1 MLAAGGAIVDS
12 RAMEE
17 IFRLGEISCPS
28 GALVIVDG
36 GHLGLWSGE
45 RSPAEIDPALL
56 GVDDPEM
63 AAEVLNSV
71 DIAVVGPDAS
81 AAARS
86 FDRQPGAM
94 LHDIPASR
102 AVELGRMFEE
112 HCLAAGLDARLEALP
127 NREPHARRARRT
139 AVEGGGSFL
148 MFGVPVVVV
157 GGVPSDRH
165 LPVLASRVDFGDG
178 VGPRWSEI
186 SVRMSNAPAES
197 SVLLGDIRVDWARVL
212 FGDADALNFWQHDEP
227 VDGLADVAFWG
238 AAAEEAAATF
248 AASELGEPG
257 EDGVRG
263 WTGLAVAEAME
274 KAVAVQSW
282 KEETGRRMMV
292 DFRPHSHHWQ
302 VMRQVRASEVE
313 AGTVDVGDARLL
325 CAMTSWG
332 DGYFPVSADLD
343 ASGAVVA
350 VRVRFSDATE

>member
-1 MLAAGGAIVDS
+1 MG
-12 RAMEE
+12 E

-28 GALVIVDG
+28 GVLVIVDG

-45 RSPAEIDPALL
+45 RSPAEIDPVLL
-56 GVDDPEM
+56 GVDDPAV

-71 DIAVVGPDAS
+71 DFAVVGPDAS
-81 AAARS
+81 AAVRS
-86 FDRQPGAM
+86 FDRQPGAR

-102 AVELGRMFEE
+102 AVELGRVFEE
-112 HCLAAGLDARLEALP
+112 HCLAAGLEARLEALR
-127 NREPHARRARRT
+127 NREPHAQRARRT
-139 AVEGGGSFL
+139 AVECGGSFL

-157 GGVPSDRH
+157 GGVPSERH
-165 LPVLASRVDFGDG
+165 LPVFASRVDFGDG

-186 SVRMSNAPAES
+186 SVRMSEAEAES
-197 SVLLGDIRVDWARVL
+197 SVLLGEIGVDWARVL
-212 FGDADALNFWQHDEP
+212 FGDVVAMNAWQHDEP

-238 AAAEEAAATF
+238 AAAEEAAVTF
-248 AASELGEPG
+248 AAPDLGEPG

-263 WTGLAVAEAME
+263 WTGLTMTEAME
-274 KAVAVQSW
+274 KARAVQTW
-282 KEETGRRMMV
+282 KEETGRRMVV

-313 AGTVDVGDARLL
+313 AGTVDVGDARVL

-332 DGYFPVSADLD
+332 DGYFPVSVDLD

-350 VRVRFSDATE
+350 VRVSFSDATE

>member
-1 MLAAGGAIVDS
+1 
-12 RAMEE
+12 MEE

-28 GALVIVDG
+28 GVMAVLDG

-45 RSPAEIDPALL
+45 RSPAEVDPALL
-56 GVDDPEM
+56 GVHDPAA
-63 AAEVLNSV
+63 AAEVRNSV
-71 DIAVVGPDAS
+71 DFAVVGPDAA

-86 FDRQPGAM
+86 FGRQPGAM

-102 AVELGRMFEE
+102 AAELGTLFEE
-112 HCLAAGLDARLEALP
+112 HCLAAGLDARLEALA

-139 AVEGGGSFL
+139 ALEGGGGFL
-148 MFGVPVVVV
+148 MFGVPVVAV
-157 GGVPSDRH
+157 GGVPSDVR

-178 VGPRWSEI
+178 IGPRWSEI
-186 SVRMSNAPAES
+186 SVRLSAAEAES
-197 SVLLGDIRVDWARVL
+197 SVLLGDIGVDWARVL
-212 FGDADALNFWQHDEP
+212 FGDVDALNAWQHDEP

-238 AAAEEAAATF
+238 AAAEEAAVTF

-274 KAVAVQSW
+274 KALAVQSW

-343 ASGAVVA
+343 ASGSVVA
-350 VRVRFSDATE
+350 VRVSFSDAAG

>member
-1 MLAAGGAIVDS
+1 
-12 RAMEE
+12 MEE

-56 GVDDPEM
+56 GVDDPVM
-63 AAEVLNSV
+63 AAEVLDSV
-71 DIAVVGPDAS
+71 DFAVVGPDAS
-81 AAARS
+81 AAARG
-86 FDRQPGAM
+86 FDRQPGAT

-102 AVELGRMFEE
+102 VAELERMFEE
-112 HCLAAGLDARLEALP
+112 HCRAAGLDARLEAVP
-127 NREPHARRARRT
+127 GREPHAQRVRRAAT
-139 AVEGGGSFL
+139 EGGGSFL
-148 MFGVPVVVV
+148 MFGVPVVAV
-157 GGVPSDRH
+157 GGVPRDRH
-165 LPVLASRVDFGDG
+165 LPVLASRVDFGGG

-186 SVRMSNAPAES
+186 SVRMSDAPTES
-197 SVLLGDIRVDWARVL
+197 SVLLGDIGVDWARVL
-212 FGDADALNFWQHDEP
+212 FGDADALNAWQHDKP

-238 AAAEEAAATF
+238 AAAEEAAAMF
-248 AASELGEPG
+248 AAPELGEPG

-274 KAVAVQSW
+274 KARAVQSW

-302 VMRQVRASEVE
+302 VMRQIRGSEVE

-343 ASGAVVA
+343 ESGAVVA
-350 VRVRFSDATE
+350 VRVNFSDATA

>member
-1 MLAAGGAIVDS
+1 
-12 RAMEE
+12 MEE

-28 GALVIVDG
+28 GVLVVVDG

-56 GVDDPEM
+56 GVDDP
-63 AAEVLNSV
+63 ATATEVRNAV
-71 DIAVVGPDAS
+71 DFAVVGPDAP

-86 FDRQPGAM
+86 FDRQPGSM

-102 AVELGRMFEE
+102 AVELGRMFDE
-112 HCLAAGLDARLEALP
+112 HCLAVGLDARLEALP
-127 NREPHARRARRT
+127 NRESHARRARRT
-139 AVEGGGSFL
+139 AVEGGGGFL

-157 GGVPSDRH
+157 GGVPSDVH
-165 LPVLASRVDFGDG
+165 LPVLASRADFGDG
-178 VGPRWSEI
+178 AGPRWSEI
-186 SVRMSNAPAES
+186 AVRMSAAEVES
-197 SVLLGDIRVDWARVL
+197 SVLLGDIGVDWARVL
-212 FGDADALNFWQHDEP
+212 FGDADALNAWQHDEP

-238 AAAEEAAATF
+238 AAAEEAAVTF

-274 KAVAVQSW
+274 KVLALQNW
-282 KEETGRRMMV
+282 KEETGRRMAV

-313 AGTVDVGDARLL
+313 SGTVEVGDARLL

-350 VRVRFSDATE
+350 VRVNFSDAAA